1 MKLLIHASLF
11 ASGSIEV
18 DTETGQATFISKP
31 VVQDDMAIVNPGS
44 VEDAARASLR
54 AVATLHKAIADEI
67 CRRVGGEEVTKPEK
81 PLQLTNV
88 LGGTGKASA

>member
-18 DTETGQATFISKP
+18 DTETGEARFLAPP
-31 VVQDDMAIVNPGS
+31 VVQDDQAIVNPGT
-44 VEDAARASLR
+44 VEDAMRGRLR
-54 AVATLHKAIADEI
+54 ALAQLHKAIADKI
-67 CRRVGGEEVTKPEK
+67 CERVTGEPIAEPA
-81 PLQLTNV
+81 PLTNV

>member
-18 DTETGQATFISKP
+18 DTETRAVSFVAPPAIKDDQAILTG
-31 VVQDDMAIVNPGS
+31 DT
-44 VEDAARASLR
+44 DAAGIGRLCAL
-54 AVATLHKAIADEI
+54 VALHKAITDLIVSQSVPAAAKDDPI
-67 CRRVGGEEVTKPEK
+67 P
-81 PLQLTNV
+81 LTNV

>member
-18 DTETGQATFISKP
+18 DTETGAAEFVSPPT
-31 VVQDDMAIVNPGS
+31 VQDDMAIVNPGS
-44 VEDAARASLR
+44 TADAARASLR
-54 AVATLHKAIADEI
+54 AVAQLHRAIADEI
-67 CRRVGGEEVTKPEK
+67 CRRVGGNETVKEPI
-81 PLQLTNV
+81 PLTNV